1 VAQGYNEQTNR
12 SASFRLTSE
21 DIMAQLAVEKKVAKK
36 TESCVVSKLKIAKGR
51 RWDHLELLERIDA
64 TGSITAAASA
74 MGMSYKAA
82 WEAVEAINNLSEQ
95 PLVERKTGGSKGGGT
110 TLTTYGRRV
119 AGAYRRL
126 EQEREQVLK
135 KLAEVMDD
143 FDEYYHLIRKF
154 DMKTSARNQFL
165 GTVKSIKLGAINSEV
180 VMEIGGGDR
189 LAAVITN
196 ESVEHLGLKVGSEAY
211 ALVKAP
217 WVIVTTSEG
226 FKTSARNEL
235 HGTVVRCQEG
245 AVNGEVIIELSGG
258 KSVAAIVTNDSIKSL
273 GLKEGAKACALIK
286 ASHVIL
292 AVNAS

>member
-1 VAQGYNEQTNR
+1 
-12 SASFRLTSE
+12 
-21 DIMAQLAVEKKVAKK
+21 MAQSNAKK
-36 TESCVVSKLKIAKGR
+36 NTEAGVVSKLKIAKGR

-95 PLVERKTGGSKGGGT
+95 PLVERKTGGQKGGGT

-135 KLAEVMDD
+135 KLALVMDD
-143 FDEYYHLIRKF
+143 FDEYYHLIRRF

-165 GTVKSIKLGAINSEV
+165 GKIKSIKLGAVNSEV
-180 VMEIGGGDR
+180 ILDIGAGDSI
-189 LAAVITN
+189 AAIITN
-196 ESVEHLGLKVGSEAY
+196 ESVDHLGLKVGKEAY
-211 ALVKAP
+211 ALIKAP
-217 WVIVTTSEG
+217 WVIVTTSDG

-245 AVNGEVIIELSGG
+245 AVNGEVIIELAGG
-258 KSVAAIVTNDSIKSL
+258 KNVAAIVTNDSIKSL
-273 GLKEGAKACALIK
+273 GLKDGVKACALIK

-292 AVNAS
+292 AVNA

>member
-1 VAQGYNEQTNR
+1 MTRSVAE
-12 SASFRLTSE
+12 
-21 DIMAQLAVEKKVAKK
+21 K
-36 TESCVVSKLKIAKGR
+36 TEPVTVPGLRLARGR
-51 RWDHLELLERIDA
+51 RWDHLELLERIAA

-74 MGMSYKAA
+74 MGMSYKVA

-95 PLVERKTGGSKGGGT
+95 PLVERKTGGQKGGGT
-110 TLTTYGRRV
+110 TLTPYGRRV
-119 AGAYRRL
+119 VGAYRRL

-143 FDEYYHLIRKF
+143 FDEYYHVIRRF

-165 GTVKSIKLGAINSEV
+165 GTVKTIKSGPINAEV
-180 VMEIGGGDR
+180 VLDIGSGDT

-196 ESVEHLGLKVGSEAY
+196 ESVEHLALKVGSEAY
-211 ALVKAP
+211 AMIKAP
-217 WVIVTTSEG
+217 WVIVTTSDG

-245 AVNGEVIIELSGG
+245 AVSGEVIIELSGG
-258 KSVAAIVTNDSIKSL
+258 KTVAAIVTNDSIKSL
-273 GLKEGAKACALIK
+273 GLKEGVKACALIK

-292 AVNAS
+292 AVNA

>member
-1 VAQGYNEQTNR
+1 
-12 SASFRLTSE
+12 
-21 DIMAQLAVEKKVAKK
+21 MAESTVKK
-36 TESCVVSKLKIAKGR
+36 TALGTLPKLKIAKGR

-64 TGSITAAASA
+64 TGSISAAASA

-82 WEAVEAINNLSEQ
+82 WEAVETVNNLSEQ
-95 PLVERKTGGSKGGGT
+95 SLVERKTGGQKGGGT

-119 AGAYRRL
+119 VGAYRRL

-135 KLAEVMDD
+135 TLGRIMDD
-143 FDEYYHLIRKF
+143 FDEYYHMIRRF

-165 GTVKSIKLGAINSEV
+165 GSVKSIKLGAINAEV
-180 VMEIGGGDR
+180 IVDIGGGDT

-196 ESVEHLGLKVGSEAY
+196 ESVEHLALTDGVEVY
-211 ALVKAP
+211 AMVKAP
-217 WVIVTTSEG
+217 WVIVTTSDG

-258 KSVAAIVTNDSIKSL
+258 KSVAAVVTNDSIHSL
-273 GLKEGAKACALIK
+273 GLAEGVKACALIK

-292 AVNAS
+292 AVNA